1 MELTDPLAELT
12 PLDDVGPV
20 DGEDGLDPFAVAGVS
35 PFTLPPPPAPP
46 SAASSSKLT
55 QPDLAG
61 DAVLLPPAAVSS
73 AIAEG

>member
-12 PLDDVGPV
+12 PLDVGPV
-20 DGEDGLDPFAVAGVS
+20 DGEDGLDPLAVS
-35 PFTLPPPPAPP
+35 PFTLPPPLLPP

-61 DAVLLPPAAVSS
+61 DAVLLPPAVSS
-73 AIAEG
+73 AMVEEG

>member
-35 PFTLPPPPAPP
+35 PFTLPPPPPP

>member
-20 DGEDGLDPFAVAGVS
+20 DGEDGLDPFAVAGGS
-35 PFTLPPPPAPP
+35 PFTLPPPALP

>member
-12 PLDDVGPV
+12 PLDVGPV
-20 DGEDGLDPFAVAGVS
+20 DGEDGLDPFAVS
-35 PFTLPPPPAPP
+35 PFTLPPPLLPP

-61 DAVLLPPAAVSS
+61 DAVLLPPAVSS
-73 AIAEG
+73 AMVEEG

>member
-12 PLDDVGPV
+12 PLEVGPV
-20 DGEDGLDPFAVAGVS
+20 DGEDGLDPFAVAEAS
-35 PFTLPPPPAPP
+35 PFTLPPP

-61 DAVLLPPAAVSS
+61 DAVLLPPAVSS
-73 AIAEG
+73 AMAEG

>member
-20 DGEDGLDPFAVAGVS
+20 DGEDGLDPFAVPEVS
-35 PFTLPPPPAPP
+35 PFTRPPPPPP

-61 DAVLLPPAAVSS
+61 DAVLLPPAVSS
-73 AIAEG
+73 AIAEGG